1 MTERRTAEYPSD
13 SPKLKVFISGHE
25 SICGECKAEMARH
38 AWIWLAGD
46 RGALCLGC
54 ADLDHLVFL
63 PPGSA
68 ALTRRARRYSTLSAV
83 VLKWSTARRRYE
95 RQGLLVEP
103 AALERAEA
111 ECLGDA
117 DARGR
122 KRERDAER
130 RAKVDAAYVAR
141 FAERVRELF
150 PHCPEGREQEVAE
163 HACLKYSGRI
173 GRSAAGKSLDDE
185 AIRLAVQAHVRH
197 RETSY
202 DGLLA
207 NGVDRLDARATVR
220 ADVERALERWRRR
233 DSGGGTIA
241 RRPVRAP

>member
-1 MTERRTAEYPSD
+1 
-13 SPKLKVFISGHE
+13 
-25 SICGECKAEMARH
+25 H

>member
-1 MTERRTAEYPSD
+1 VTERRTGEYATE
-13 SPKLKVFISGHE
+13 SPELKVFISSRE
-25 SICGECKAEMARH
+25 STCGECLAELARH

-46 RGALCLGC
+46 RGALCLTC

-95 RQGLLVEP
+95 RQGLLVEV

-111 ECLGDA
+111 ECLAGA
-117 DARGR
+117 DVRARR
-122 KRERDAER
+122 RERDAVR
-130 RAKVDAAYVAR
+130 RAKLDAAHVAR

-150 PHCPEGREQEVAE
+150 PRCPEGREQEIAE

-173 GRSAAGKSLDDE
+173 GRSAAGKSFDDE
-185 AIRLAVQAHVRH
+185 AIGLAVQAHVRH
-197 RETSY
+197 RETPY
-202 DGLLA
+202 DGLQA
-207 NGVDRLDARATVR
+207 KGVDRLDARAAVR
-220 ADVERALERWRRR
+220 GGVERVLERWGR
-233 DSGGGTIA
+233 
-241 RRPVRAP
+241 